1 MAYEPYIMMKLSAF
15 ADEISPELDEQIR
28 ACKENGISHFELRGV
43 YGKNVL
49 DLDKNMRAEVRA
61 KLQVNSITV
70 ICIASPI
77 GKVKISE
84 PWETHFERFKIAVD
98 MAEYFAAPF
107 IRIFSYYAPNKGDSM
122 TPHRAEVLK
131 RMRAKLDFI
140 KNRPITLLHENE
152 KEVYG
157 AGGKACLD
165 LLQTLDSPKFRAAFD
180 FANFVQENENPLE
193 IWPSLKPYTVH
204 IHAKD
209 AIRANQRVVPVGE
222 GDGQV
227 EPILIDL
234 QKSHYTGFLSLEPHL
249 KDAAQFSGFSGPVLF
264 KAAADALKTMCK
276 KNQIPLSEN

>member
-1 MAYEPYIMMKLSAF
+1 MMKLSAF

-28 ACKENGISHFELRGV
+28 ACKENGIFHFELRGV

-98 MAEYFAAPF
+98 MAEYFVAPY
-107 IRIFSYYAPNKGDSM
+107 IRIFSYYAPNKGESM

-157 AGGKACLD
+157 AGGAACLD
-165 LLQTLDSPKFRAAFD
+165 LLQTLDSPQFRAAFD
-180 FANFVQENENPLE
+180 FANFVQENEKPLE
-193 IWPSLKPYTVH
+193 IWPSLKPYTIH